1 MNSARSAAALS
12 SAAARNFIA
21 AALRSASERTTTVS
35 AGVALAATTGGRS
48 CAAGREAIPYAR
60 AAGLMTAKA
69 QAKLKVALDRCRIDT
84 PPGPTPPG
92 GVLCRDFQTLTN
104 L

>member
-12 SAAARNFIA
+12 SAARNFIA
-21 AALRSASERTTTVS
+21 AALRSVSERTTTVS
-35 AGVALAATTGGRS
+35 ARAPLTAATGGRS

-60 AAGLMTAKA
+60 AAVLITAKA

-92 GVLCRDFQTLTN
+92 RCSRQRLPDID
-104 L
+104 

>member
-1 MNSARSAAALS
+1 MNSARSATALS
-12 SAAARNFIA
+12 SAMRSFIA
-21 AALRSASERTTTVS
+21 AALRSLSERTTTVW
-35 AGVALAATTGGRS
+35 AGVVLAAITGGPS

-60 AAGLMTAKA
+60 AAVLITAKA

-92 GVLCRDFQTLTN
+92 GVLRRDFQTLTN